1 MMANQGEINAV
12 KIDYDFL
19 ALVRT
24 LALTIEMFVIV
35 GDYFELLW
43 VEAWV

>member
-1 MMANQGEINAV
+1 MMADQGGIDAV
-12 KIDYDFL
+12 KTDFDFL

-24 LALTIEMFVIV
+24 LALTIEMFLIV
-35 GDYFELLW
+35 RDYFELIW